1 MSSSYNEIQKIFAK
15 KGYAFFTGAFNMN
28 FFAARGN
35 MRRPDA
41 FDDILFIV
49 YTDAEGNPVVRMFE
63 GTVDPGIPW
72 LTRPMNAGGAAA
84 IAPGQYRA
92 VWQLGK
98 FKNTDALIQCGK
110 FRIFRDNNKD
120 AIFDYDPKTIQD
132 SMPSDGIFFHEHFQ
146 KQNVAEIVSNSSAGC
161 VVPRSRVD
169 HREIMRIL
177 QLQAKAGLGN
187 KFTFTLFN
195 ETDFKL

>member
-15 KGYAFFTGAFNMN
+15 KGYAFFTGPFNIN
-28 FFAARGN
+28 FFAVRGTP
-35 MRRPDA
+35 RRPDA
-41 FDDILFIV
+41 FDDVLFVV
-49 YTDAEGNPVVRMFE
+49 YQDADKNPVIKIFE

-72 LTRPMNAGGAAA
+72 LVHPMNPGGAAA
-84 IAPGQYRA
+84 IAPGQYRG

-110 FRIFRDNNKD
+110 FKIFRDNNKD
-120 AIFDYDPKTIQD
+120 AIFDYDLSTIHD
-132 SMPSDGIFFHEHFQ
+132 SLPSDGIFFHEHFQ
-146 KQNVAEIVSNSSAGC
+146 KPDVAEFVDKSSAGC
-161 VVPRSRVD
+161 VVPKRRSE
-169 HREIMRIL
+169 HREIMKLLKL
-177 QLQAKAGLGN
+177 QSAAGLGN